1 MEPSAGL
8 DGCGKSSPHRDS
20 IPGTSSQERVTI
32 STELS
37 RPTGLPMKHILI
49 SETDKRYFSISER
62 SDLQCIRHSL
72 LFRCHWGAP
81 FPGKRRPAP
90 SSVEV
95 TNKCSSYLTSLL
107 CPHASD
113 NILPMLQALPL
124 CHDTTGLN
132 LVQKINSFSFSF

>member
-72 LFRCHWGAP
+72 LFRCHWGSP

-107 CPHASD
+107 CPHAKHQKT
-113 NILPMLQALPL
+113 LF
-124 CHDTTGLN
+124 LN
-132 LVQKINSFSFSF
+132 NYAKVDRRKQI